1 MSIFDELLP
10 IGQKFTSPG
19 RTISEGDFTLLTNL
33 TWTTAEIHSNREY
46 MKKTQFG
53 DMILAG
59 PCTVAVMIGM
69 NGRGAFG
76 MLFEEGKVR
85 VVALLGLDEI
95 RFRAPVLPG
104 DTLTAHAELLDVRPS
119 QKNPRRGILRVKD
132 SATNQKGEL
141 VVESIRTMMI
151 EIAD

>member
-10 IGQKFTSPG
+10 IGRKFTSPG

-46 MKKTQFG
+46 MKNTQFG

-69 NGRGAFG
+69 SSHGPFGA
-76 MLFEEGKVR
+76 LFDPSKLR
-85 VVALLGLDEI
+85 IVALLGLDEI

-104 DTLTAHAELLDVRPS
+104 DTLTAYAELLDVRPS
-119 QKNPRRGILRVKD
+119 QKDPQRGILRVRD
-132 SATNQKGEL
+132 SATNQKGEQ
-141 VVESIRTMMI
+141 VAECIRTMMI
-151 EIAD
+151 EVAD